1 MNEEITTNSAEE
13 SAQNA
18 PESAPKAKKKHF
30 GTPFTSETA
39 KKAAI
44 SAARAKKLR
53 KEARHNILAKLTSD
67 IDLGTEVLKAIK
79 AHDDG
84 YLAMIEKS
92 IRLIGCHFDQS
103 EESIQNIKVNA
114 KTESKAKVDSTIHF
128 VLDEAPI
135 QE

>member
-1 MNEEITTNSAEE
+1 MINDSVEQTVMCK
-13 SAQNA
+13 
-18 PESAPKAKKKHF
+18 PKRKQPQ
-30 GTPFTSETA
+30 GRPFTSETA

-44 SAARAKKLR
+44 SAARAKRLR
-53 KEARHNILAKLTSD
+53 KEARHNILQKLTTELN
-67 IDLGTEVLKAIK
+67 LGDEVLKAIK

-135 QE
+135 QDQE